1 MEERWTLPHWTLP
14 PRASL
19 AETLAARMVEAM
31 RAGELAPGERIIE
44 ATLAARFGVSRGPL
58 REALKSLEAEQLVER
73 QPGHSP
79 RVRSISPGEAA
90 DMVVMRATLEGLA
103 ARLVAARCTPM
114 LLAELEAQHQRIRV
128 AALGGR
134 TAEWRDEDWRFHEMV
149 CRQSGN
155 DFLLR
160 AWLSM
165 SNLVRLFLHRHPAF
179 EREGAKGSP
188 RENHGVLLNH
198 DRLLEALGSGDPDR
212 AEAVFRQVIL
222 ESGFARLGQKPPP
235 GIAV

>member
-1 MEERWTLPHWTLP
+1 MEPHWTLP

-90 DMVVMRATLEGLA
+90 DIVVMRATLEGMA
-103 ARLVAARCTPM
+103 ARLVAARCTPS

-155 DFLLR
+155 EFLLR
-160 AWLSM
+160 SWRSI

-179 EREGAKGSP
+179 EREGGQ
-188 RENHGVLLNH
+188 GVLLNH
-198 DRLLEALGSGDPDR
+198 DRLLEALASGDPDR
-212 AEAVFRQVIL
+212 AEAAFRHVIL
-222 ESGFARLGQKPPP
+222 RSGFAGLGMKPPM
-235 GIAV
+235 GIEA

>member
-1 MEERWTLPHWTLP
+1 MEERWTLP

-31 RAGELAPGERIIE
+31 RAGELTPGERIIE

-73 QPGHSP
+73 RPGHSP
-79 RVRSISPGEAA
+79 RVRTVSPDEAA
-90 DMVVMRATLEGLA
+90 QMVVMRATLEGMA
-103 ARLVAARCTPM
+103 ARLVSARCTPL

-134 TAEWRDEDWRFHEMV
+134 VAEWRDADWRFHEMV
-149 CRQSGN
+149 CRHSGN
-155 DFLLR
+155 EFLLR

-165 SNLVRLFLHRHPAF
+165 SNLVRLFLHRHPGF
-179 EREGAKGSP
+179 EREGP
-188 RENHGVLLNH
+188 RGGDSVLLNH
-198 DRLLEALGSGDPDR
+198 DRLLGALAARDPDR

-222 ESGFARLGQKPPP
+222 ESGFSRLGLRPPP
-235 GIAV
+235 GIAA

>member
-1 MEERWTLPHWTLP
+1 MQERWTLP

-19 AETLAARMVEAM
+19 AETLAVRMVEAM
-31 RAGELAPGERIIE
+31 RAGELTPGERIIE

-73 QPGHSP
+73 RPGHSP
-79 RVRSISPGEAA
+79 RVRTVSPDEAA
-90 DMVVMRATLEGLA
+90 QMVVMRATLEGMA
-103 ARLVAARCTPM
+103 ARLVAARCTPA

-149 CRQSGN
+149 CRQAGN
-155 DFLLR
+155 EFLLR

-179 EREGAKGSP
+179 EREGQ
-188 RENHGVLLNH
+188 GVLLNH
-198 DRLLEALGSGDPDR
+198 DRLLGALAARDPDR

-222 ESGFARLGQKPPP
+222 ESGFSSLGLRPPP
-235 GIAV
+235 GIAA

>member
-1 MEERWTLPHWTLP
+1 MGERWTLP

-79 RVRSISPGEAA
+79 RVRSISPDEAA
-90 DMVVMRATLEGLA
+90 QMVVMRATLEGMA
-103 ARLVAARCTPM
+103 ARLVAARCTP
-114 LLAELEAQHQRIRV
+114 LILAELEAQHQRIRV

-155 DFLLR
+155 EFLLR

-179 EREGAKGSP
+179 EQGSPKGS
-188 RENHGVLLNH
+188 HLVLLNH
-198 DRLLEALGSGDPDR
+198 DRLLEVLASGDPDR
-212 AEAVFRQVIL
+212 AEAAFRHVIL
-222 ESGFARLGQKPPP
+222 ESGFARLGLKPPP
-235 GIAV
+235 GIAP

>member
-1 MEERWTLPHWTLP
+1 MEARWTLP

-73 QPGHSP
+73 RPGHSP
-79 RVRSISPGEAA
+79 RVRTVSPDEAA
-90 DMVVMRATLEGLA
+90 QMVVMRATLEGMA
-103 ARLVAARCTPM
+103 ARLVAARCTPP

-149 CRQSGN
+149 CRQAGN
-155 DFLLR
+155 EFLLR

-179 EREGAKGSP
+179 EREGQ
-188 RENHGVLLNH
+188 GVLLNH
-198 DRLLEALGSGDPDR
+198 DRLLGALAARDPDR

-222 ESGFARLGQKPPP
+222 ESGFSGLGLRPPP
-235 GIAV
+235 GIAA